1 MHILLPLWHC
11 AGTVCSLRFV
21 KVFGKKSREWISRQ
35 NNATSA
41 ATTTTTKGGSVDGQ
55 TASIITALHAVTAK
69 NTLRM
74 YVWMYICMYN
84 CTFGKRVHSHE
95 QPLTHTLSRTMHAL
109 ALSQLTPSR
118 SRAVPSALF
127 ILFLLSVHWP
137 SARVVENHCTAS
149 CICPRVVRSQCRKCG
164 TSSWHTRCI
173 LSHAHV
179 TSHLFLALWQLQL
192 HAQQAYIHTCACTCM
207 CECVYV
213 WVWAS
218 FYSPRCCCCWCRL
231 NFVVCF
237 AVARG
242 LH

>member
-95 QPLTHTLSRTMHAL
+95 QPLTHTHSLGL
-109 ALSQLTPSR
+109 CTPSL
-118 SRAVPSALF
+118 SLSSP
-127 ILFLLSVHWP
+127 LLSLSCCPQRTVHLVSSLGSLTVGTCSRKP
-137 SARVVENHCTAS
+137 LHC
-149 CICPRVVRSQCRKCG
+149 
-164 TSSWHTRCI
+164 
-173 LSHAHV
+173 LL
-179 TSHLFLALWQLQL
+179 HLP
-192 HAQQAYIHTCACTCM
+192 ACC
-207 CECVYV
+207 
-213 WVWAS
+213 S
-218 FYSPRCCCCWCRL
+218 
-231 NFVVCF
+231 
-237 AVARG
+237 
-242 LH
+242 